1 MTDDKTINMFPFIII
16 MFILYFIR
24 VCKYYIELPINEL
37 IIELK
42 FLEIMSFL
50 CLQLPL

>member
-24 VCKYYIELPINEL
+24 VCKYIKLLPNNSKL

-42 FLEIMSFL
+42 FS
-50 CLQLPL
+50 